1 MSAHPAN
8 AHADDHIA
16 IAATFTAETL
26 QDTLEFWTRELKLD
40 LKVRFAPYNQVFQ
53 QLLDPTGVFAC
64 NRNGVN
70 VVLFRFEDWIRF
82 QEGTPGVAGAIEEN
96 LNHLI
101 SLVRTAAASFS
112 APFVVCLCPPS
123 PAFALAAGRAELIAN
138 LEKTFISSLRG
149 LGAVH
154 IVTPVEL
161 DDLYPVPNYYD
172 PHGDELGHIPY
183 TALFFTA
190 LGTMI
195 ARRIQAIRRT
205 PHKVVALDC
214 DDTLWN
220 GICGEDGPESVVID
234 PPRRALQDFMLAQRE
249 AGMLLCL
256 CSKNNEEDV
265 AETFRVHPEM
275 PLRLDHFSARRVNWE
290 AKSVNLAALAAEL
303 DLGLDSFIF
312 VDDNPQERAE
322 VMADRPEVLTLPLPG
337 EPADIPRFLKHVW
350 AFDHLRITEED
361 RRRSALYA
369 QRAERAL
376 LARQA
381 STLEEFIASLQLEI
395 RIAPMA
401 PAQVPRVSQLTQRTN
416 QMNLT
421 GIRRSE
427 SEIRALVESGKA
439 ECLTVDVSDRFG
451 GYGLTGVVIF
461 TAGPGALAVD
471 TFLLSCRV
479 LGRGIEHRILSRL
492 GEIASERG
500 LGEVTFPYVATQRNC
515 PALRFIESVDGK
527 FKETSN
533 GQVVFRFPAKYAKD
547 VVYKPAGPPLAT
559 PVPAAAVPVPQA
571 AEQVDYGKIALE
583 LWDPARI
590 MERIAA
596 EKPMGGMSVTAE
608 APRSDLERRLAELWA
623 SLLRVP
629 SVGIHDNFF
638 DLGGHSL
645 LVVQLLSRLR
655 EEFQVDLSLEIVY
668 GTAFTVAELAKAVE
682 LAQIEQAGADQYAS
696 ILAELEGLSD
706 NEVRA
711 LLDKERETSR
721 KEESR

>member
-1 MSAHPAN
+1 MSVHPAK
-8 AHADDHIA
+8 AHADDYIA
-16 IAATFTAETL
+16 IAATFTAEIL

-53 QLLDPTGVFAC
+53 QLLDPSGVFAC

-82 QEGTPGVAGAIEEN
+82 QEGTPGAAGTIEEN

-101 SLVRTAAASFS
+101 SLVRTAAGSFS
-112 APFVVCLCPPS
+112 SPFVICLCPSS
-123 PAFALAAGRAELIAN
+123 PAFAQAAGRAELIAN
-138 LEKTFISSLRG
+138 LEKMFISSLRG

-154 IVTPVEL
+154 VVTPVEL

-205 PHKVVALDC
+205 PHKVAVLDC
-214 DDTLWN
+214 DDTLWS
-220 GICGEDGPESVVID
+220 GICGEDGPENVVID

-275 PLRLDHFSARRVNWE
+275 PLRLDHFSASRLNWE

-312 VDDNPQERAE
+312 VDDNPEERAE
-322 VMADRPEVLTLPLPG
+322 VIADRPEVLTLPLPG
-337 EPADIPRFLKHVW
+337 EADDIPRFLRHVW

-421 GIRRSE
+421 VIRRSE
-427 SEIRALVESGKA
+427 GEIRTLVESGKA

-461 TAGPGALAVD
+461 TSGPGALAVD

-479 LGRGIEHRILSRL
+479 LGRGVEHRILSRL
-492 GEIASERG
+492 GEIATERG
-500 LGEVTFPYVATQRNC
+500 LGEVVIPYVATQRNR
-515 PALRFIESVDGK
+515 PALRFLESIDGK
-527 FKETSN
+527 FKETSD

-547 VVYKPAGPPLAT
+547 IVYKPAGPPPATLA
-559 PVPAAAVPVPQA
+559 PAPAAPVPQA
-571 AEQVDYGKIALE
+571 AEQVDYEKIALE

-596 EKPMGGMSVTAE
+596 EKPMNSAPAGAE

-645 LVVQLLSRLR
+645 LAVQLLSRLR

-668 GTAFTVAELAKAVE
+668 GTAFTIAELAKAVE

-711 LLDKERETSR
+711 LLDKEREASR